1 MGPRENG
8 KREIKELKIDN
19 AFKDFA
25 INYKI
30 TYKGVEGN
38 GWLLGEKYRFL
49 FFFKMSGNNSV
60 TVF

>member
-38 GWLLGEKYRFL
+38 GWLLEEKYRFL
-49 FFFKMSGNNSV
+49 FFFLR
-60 TVF
+60 